1 MPAYASEWA
10 AFVTAVNSGGA
21 LPVTLA
27 DGIAALSLR
36 AAKPVALADVLNP

>member
-1 MPAYASEWA
+1 MPAYAAEWA

-27 DGIAALSLR
+27 DGIAALLLR
-36 AAKPVALADVLNP
+36 SVKPVALADVLKP